1 MPTVSII
8 VPVFNVEK
16 YLPKCLNSILEQSF
30 TDFELIIID
39 DESTDKSGQICDEYA
54 ATDARV
60 RVIHKPNEGLQSAWI
75 NGLQISNGEYIG
87 FVDSDDWIDIEMFS
101 EMMVAMLENNA
112 DFVQCEFR
120 RIIGNTAI
128 EFAKPTKNETF
139 ENQDICL
146 YLVPQILNF
155 WEYSNPIVVP
165 ARWNKIFRRE
175 IIMNNIQYCD
185 SRINL
190 GEDLNI
196 TLPVLL
202 DARKVVCLNNCYYNY
217 RLNYNSITKGYKKD
231 FYAAQQSLSN
241 ALIAEKNDWDQLT
254 TTWKNVK
261 SRLALAVQIRDV
273 QEKRVAAERQKY
285 SRGRTTTFNLLTAE
299 NDLDDSTL
307 NMYRLVYE
315 ELITAAQAELYNT
328 QALQ

>member
-1 MPTVSII
+1 
-8 VPVFNVEK
+8 
-16 YLPKCLNSILEQSF
+16 
-30 TDFELIIID
+30 
-39 DESTDKSGQICDEYA
+39 
-54 ATDARV
+54 
-60 RVIHKPNEGLQSAWI
+60 
-75 NGLQISNGEYIG
+75 
-87 FVDSDDWIDIEMFS
+87 MFS

-112 DFVQCEFR
+112 DFVQCGFR

-128 EFAKPTKNETF
+128 EFAKPTKNEIF

-155 WEYSNPIVVP
+155 WEYSNQIVVP

-231 FYAAQQSLSN
+231 FWQKNQLLFAAIN
-241 ALIAEKNDWDQLT
+241 KIAMS
-254 TTWKNVK
+254 KNVEISK
-261 SRLALAVQIRDV
+261 YTNSYFNYLTISTIFNESLMSQSYAKEIKKLYIIAQENPGKDYINTFKASNLSLTSKIIYQLLKHRLIFIIPGLLRLRNIL
-273 QEKRVAAERQKY
+273 KK
-285 SRGRTTTFNLLTAE
+285 FNKK
-299 NDLDDSTL
+299 
-307 NMYRLVYE
+307 
-315 ELITAAQAELYNT
+315 
-328 QALQ
+328 